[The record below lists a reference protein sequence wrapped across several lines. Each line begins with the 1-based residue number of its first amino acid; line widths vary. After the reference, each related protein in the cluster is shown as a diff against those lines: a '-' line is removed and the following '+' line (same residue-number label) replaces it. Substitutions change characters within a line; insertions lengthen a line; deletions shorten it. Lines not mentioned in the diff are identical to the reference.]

1 MLNKKYTRNSN
12 TKHSLLTTDSKLPFC
27 FTVISIYPF
36 NLHFMRNAMTGVHP
50 VSYHA
55 GINVKETCSL
65 NGLAVNVVIL
75 ITRGAVPY
83 FTIGTRS

>member
-1 MLNKKYTRNSN
+1 MYPKLKYE
-12 TKHSLLTTDSKLPFC
+12 KLFVDNR
-27 FTVISIYPF
+27 FQVKFLFHNNISIYPF
-36 NLHFMRNAMTGVHP
+36 NLHFIGNAMTGVHP

-55 GINVKETCSL
+55 GINIKETCSL

-75 ITRGAVPY
+75 ITRGAVLD